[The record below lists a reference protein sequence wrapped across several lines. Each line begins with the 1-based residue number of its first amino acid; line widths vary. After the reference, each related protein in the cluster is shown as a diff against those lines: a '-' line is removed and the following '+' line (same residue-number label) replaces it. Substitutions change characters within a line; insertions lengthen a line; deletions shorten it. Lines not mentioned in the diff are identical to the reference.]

1 MATTRTPSLRVDRFL
16 DLFVFAVRLGLVLV
30 FFAFRFLATRLRD
43 SDGFAHS
50 RQVRLRPNADNIACA
65 DDRFATVFFLLT
77 ECPLFHFS

>member
-16 DLFVFAVRLGLVLV
+16 DLFVFAVRLRLVLV
-30 FFAFRFLATRLRD
+30 FFALRFLATRLRA

-65 DDRFATVFFLLT
+65 DDLFATVFFLLT
-77 ECPLFHFS
+77 VCPLFHFS